1 MTTPRPAAA
10 TDAERNARYRELSQK
25 AVGSNVNDKTL
36 LATDYLNHINE
47 IVMLVELVPDAPEC
61 LEDCKAW
68 QPIGYQ
74 DHFRN
79 SGIHDRE
86 LAIEAYDWAPAEFR
100 QPFDLLVAQMN
111 RLIGLSI
118 ERLDRLVAEGHEDMV
133 RLIAARASKNLQ
145 DLVGQASAVIHGDG
159 HVVNQEQIDALLE
172 VG

>member
-1 MTTPRPAAA
+1 MPRPATAA
-10 TDAERNARYRELSQK
+10 DTEREARYRELSRK
-25 AVGSNVNDKTL
+25 AVGSNVNDRTL

-47 IVMLVELVPDAPEC
+47 IVMLIELVPDAPEC

-74 DHFRN
+74 DHFRS
-79 SGIHDRE
+79 SGIHDKE
-86 LAIEAYDWAPAEFR
+86 LAIEAYDAAPLEYR
-100 QPFDLLVAQMN
+100 EPFDRLVAQMN

-118 ERLDRLVAEGHEDMV
+118 ERLERLLREENFDIARLVAE
-133 RLIAARASKNLQ
+133 RASRNLQ